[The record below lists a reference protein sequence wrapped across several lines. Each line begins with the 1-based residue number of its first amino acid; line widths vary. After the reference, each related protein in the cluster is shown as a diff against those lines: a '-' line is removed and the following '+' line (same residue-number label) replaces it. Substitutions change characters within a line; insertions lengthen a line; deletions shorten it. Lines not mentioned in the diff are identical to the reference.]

1 MQAAHKT
8 AEGDAFDQR
17 VGAVRQ
23 FSRFYTRR
31 IGLLQDRFLE
41 SKFSLSQGRVL
52 YELAHHPG
60 CTATDIATAL
70 AVDHGYLS
78 RILRD
83 FEANGLITRIRAK
96 QDGRQMVLSL
106 TAKGRL
112 AFGALDKRSQDD
124 AGAMLAN
131 LSESEQA
138 RVVAAME
145 TIETLIA
152 REPSDASRAYT
163 LREHRAGDMGWVVQ
177 KHGEL
182 YAKEYGW
189 DSTIEAITAEIVA
202 AFLKNFDPKRE
213 RCWIAQIDGEPVGSV
228 FLVRDSEAT
237 ARIRL
242 LIVDPKARGLGIGR
256 ELVDRSIAFAR
267 ESGYRSI
274 TLWTHADLVAARA
287 IYESCGFKC
296 TRQWVHE
303 DFGKPLQ
310 SETWDLT
317 L

>member
-1 MQAAHKT
+1 MQAYP
-8 AEGDAFDQR
+8 DQAFDQR
-17 VGAVRQ
+17 VGALRR

-31 IGLLQDRFLE
+31 LGLLQDRFLE

-52 YELAHHPG
+52 YELAHRPG
-60 CTATDIATAL
+60 CTATDIVAAL
-70 AVDHGYLS
+70 ALDHGYLS
-78 RILRD
+78 RILRE
-83 FEANGLITRIRAK
+83 FEALGLITRKRAK

-106 TAKGRL
+106 TAKGHL

-138 RVVAAME
+138 RVVAAMD

-152 REPSDASRAYT
+152 REGAPASRSCT
-163 LREHRAGDMGWVVQ
+163 LRGHRAGDMGWVVA

-202 AFLKNFDPKRE
+202 AFLKNFDPTRE
-213 RCWIAQIDGEPVGSV
+213 RCWIAEIDGERVGSI
-228 FLVRDSEAT
+228 FLVRDGEREDV

-256 ELVDRSIAFAR
+256 DLVDRSIAFAR
-267 ESGYRSI
+267 ECGYRSI

-287 IYESCGFKC
+287 IYERCGFKC

>member
-1 MQAAHKT
+1 MQAPP
-8 AEGDAFDQR
+8 EQAFQQR
-17 VGAVRQ
+17 VGAVRR

-31 IGLLQDRFLE
+31 LGLLQDRFLE

-52 YELAHHPG
+52 YELAQRPG
-60 CTATDIATAL
+60 CTATDIVAAL
-70 AVDHGYLS
+70 ALDHGYLS

-83 FEANGLITRIRAK
+83 FEALGLITRKRAK

-106 TAKGRL
+106 TAKGHL
-112 AFGALDKRSQDD
+112 AFGELDKRSQDD
-124 AGAMLAN
+124 AGAMLSH
-131 LSESEQA
+131 LSEPEQA
-138 RVVAAME
+138 RVVAAMD

-152 REPSDASRAYT
+152 REGASSSRSCT
-163 LREHRAGDMGWVVQ
+163 LRGHRAGDMGWVVA

-202 AFLKNFDPKRE
+202 AFLKNFDRTRE
-213 RCWIAQIDGEPVGSV
+213 RCWIAEIDGETVGSI
-228 FLVRDSEAT
+228 FLVRDGEREGV

-256 ELVDRSIAFAR
+256 DLVDRSIAFAR
-267 ESGYRSI
+267 ECGYRSI

-287 IYESCGFKC
+287 IYERCGFRR